1 MPRGRRRGPLGAA
14 RRLVYNGGA
23 EERTAPVSEDPAAP
37 AGATA
42 PGAPLADR
50 EDIVELARA
59 VEAVL
64 FAAPE
69 PQTLDALRKGLGVS
83 AVRLDAALDRLA
95 DDLRAARRGIRLQR
109 LGALA
114 QLVTA
119 PEMGPELERYF
130 GYEAGTRLS
139 NAALETLAI
148 IAYRQPVTRA
158 QVEQLRGVDCS
169 GVLSTLLNRGLIAE
183 SGRLDTVGRPVLFST
198 TLAFL
203 RHFGLTS
210 LGDLPPLPADSPPAP
225 PPE

>member
-1 MPRGRRRGPLGAA
+1 
-14 RRLVYNGGA
+14 
-23 EERTAPVSEDPAAP
+23 
-37 AGATA
+37 
-42 PGAPLADR
+42 
-50 EDIVELARA
+50 
-59 VEAVL
+59 
-64 FAAPE
+64 
-69 PQTLDALRKGLGVS
+69 
-83 AVRLDAALDRLA
+83 
-95 DDLRAARRGIRLQR
+95 
-109 LGALA
+109 
-114 QLVTA
+114 
-119 PEMGPELERYF
+119 MGPELERYF

>member
-1 MPRGRRRGPLGAA
+1 MTDTVTDHGTDDRS
-14 RRLVYNGGA
+14 
-23 EERTAPVSEDPAAP
+23 APSEDTDGPDRDAA
-37 AGATA
+37 ALST
-42 PGAPLADR
+42 R

-69 PQTLDALRKGLGVS
+69 PQSLEALRKGLGAS
-83 AVRLDAALDRLA
+83 AARLDAALDRLA
-95 DDLRAARRGIRLQR
+95 DDLRAASRGIRLQR
-109 LGALA
+109 LTTQV

-139 NAALETLAI
+139 PAALETLAI
-148 IAYRQPVTRA
+148 IGYRQPVTRA
-158 QVEQLRGVDCS
+158 QIEQLRGVDCS
-169 GVLSTLLNRGLIAE
+169 GVLSTLLSRGLIAE
-183 SGRLDTVGRPVLFST
+183 SGRLDTAGHPILFST

-210 LGDLPPLPADSPPAP
+210 LGDLPPLPDEAP
-225 PPE
+225 PPPPAQPTAP